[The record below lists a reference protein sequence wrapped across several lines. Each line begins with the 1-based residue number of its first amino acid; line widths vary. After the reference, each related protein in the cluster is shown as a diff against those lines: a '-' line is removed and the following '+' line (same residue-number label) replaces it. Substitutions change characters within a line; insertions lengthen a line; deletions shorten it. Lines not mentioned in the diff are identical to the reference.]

1 MEPEI
6 IITIFGGMAV
16 GLMVLITILKQ
27 FLFVGRPN
35 EVLVFSG
42 RNRTLSDGR
51 TIGYRELIGGGRALR
66 IPVLEKVDRMQ
77 LVTLPIDI
85 RISNAYTQGGIPLDV
100 HAVAN
105 VKISSDPKLIGNAI
119 ERFMGR
125 DPIEIQQVAKETLEG
140 HLRGVLATLTPEEV
154 NEDRLKFANALVE
167 EAEEDFLK
175 LGLHLDTL
183 KIQNVADPVNYLES
197 IGRKRISEV
206 IRDAEIAES
215 TAIAEAK
222 EQEAIAKREAE
233 VAMQV
238 AQTEIIR
245 SENELRTLQAEQE
258 AKIQSAIEEATAASL
273 QARAEAEA
281 ELQEIRGA
289 LEQLRLMADKVLPAE
304 ANQQAESLRAKGKAA
319 HIEES
324 GIASAEVLE
333 MMTQAWLIAGDDA
346 KDIFLIQQ
354 LEDILKTVVD
364 RVTGAEVK
372 EVVLLDSG
380 RGDALPRYVA
390 SYPAAV
396 RQVLEELKISTGIDV
411 TGILSGKKDAAF

>member
-6 IITIFGGMAV
+6 IITTFGGMAV
-16 GLMVLITILKQ
+16 GLMVLIAILKQ

-125 DPIEIQQVAKETLEG
+125 DPIEIQRVAKETLEG

-197 IGRKRISEV
+197 IGRKRIAEV

-233 VAMQV
+233 VAMQH
-238 AQTEIIR
+238 AQTEIVKA
-245 SENELRTLQAEQE
+245 ENDLRTLQAEQE

-273 QARAEAEA
+273 QARAESEA
-281 ELQEIRGA
+281 ELQEIRTQ
-289 LEQLRLMADKVLPAE
+289 LEQLRLMADTVLPAE
-304 ANQQAESLRAKGKAA
+304 ADQQAESLRAKGQAA

-324 GIASAEVLE
+324 GRASAEVLE

-354 LEDILKTVVD
+354 LEEILKTVVD
-364 RVTGAEVK
+364 RVTGAQVN
-372 EVVLLDSG
+372 EVVLLDNG
-380 RGDALPRYVA
+380 QGDALPRYVA

-396 RQVLEELKISTGIDV
+396 RQVLEELKTSTGVDI
-411 TGILSGKKDAAF
+411 TGILSGSKEAPF